1 MLDIN
6 ELFTNNAPGSGVD
19 DVQWDRSLLLEFFNA
34 TFRVSPQSAFII
46 DFAEHKMLNRT
57 ENLIYIDESVPS
69 DINWNS
75 PNPYW
80 SRVNEDTLRKLIDIR
95 RNYPLVSE
103 DLSVD
108 QYQRHV
114 CTIDYPIVINN
125 RQLYISQRFTPLL
138 LDKDGISRIG
148 LFIVSSSTKTEME
161 CSIFL
166 PDGRQYIFDFR
177 QRKFLEN
184 TKDSELSKKELAI
197 LRRIKMGLTNQE
209 IADSMYLSVNTV
221 KTHRARIFKK
231 LGVNNITEAIAV
243 VENYVRKE

>member
-6 ELFTNNAPGSGVD
+6 ELFTNNAPSPEVD

-34 TFRVSPQSAFII
+34 TFRISPQSAFII
-46 DFAEHKMLNRT
+46 DFAEHKMLYRT
-57 ENLIYIDESVPS
+57 EGLIYIDESVPS
-69 DINWNS
+69 DVNWDS

-80 SRVNEDTLRKLIDIR
+80 ARVTEATLGKLIDIR

-103 DLSVD
+103 NLSVG
-108 QYQRHV
+108 QYQKHV
-114 CTIDYPIVINN
+114 CTIDYPIVIDKH
-125 RQLYISQRFTPLL
+125 QLFITQKFTPLL
-138 LDKDGISRIG
+138 LDEEGISRIG
-148 LFIVSSSTKTEME
+148 LFIVSSSTKTEVG
-161 CSIFL
+161 CSISL
-166 PDGRQYIFDFR
+166 PDGRRYIFDFP

-184 TKDSELSKKELAI
+184 TKESELSKRELAI

-209 IADSMYLSVNTV
+209 IADSMFLSVNTV

-243 VENYVRKE
+243 VENYMRKE